1 MGRMALRPALRA
13 YAHAPAGA
21 EEYSP
26 ADIPG
31 LLFWIDPSDASTIT
45 TTDGST
51 THNPGVAGEVITS
64 ISDKVASK
72 AFPDNG
78 ADSIYNPYT
87 DATTGLLGNGLPF
100 FNTADGAYLAALFR
114 FTPGGGDDAVYSDL
128 ATGGVNS
135 EWTTFLVGYA
145 ETNHAV
151 FNYRGFLRGQG
162 GTAPNTLV
170 EASTHYGWDRWAI
183 DTPWGDS
190 ATYDNWLTS
199 DTPPLVVSTGRTQV
213 IFLQSTYNGSAWEYR
228 ISQDA
233 VNWKT
238 TVHGRVPGSPA
249 AADNKWSIR
258 TRNWSPATDT
268 GLGEMGFI
276 NGTVS
281 DATLQDLH
289 TYLKTKW
296 DLYT

>member
-26 ADIPG
+26 ADIPSDISG
-31 LLFWIDPSDASTIT
+31 LILWIDPSDASTIT

-170 EASTHYGWDRWAI
+170 EASTHYGWYRWAI

-190 ATYDNWLTS
+190 ATYDN
-199 DTPPLVVSTGRTQV
+199 
-213 IFLQSTYNGSAWEYR
+213 
-228 ISQDA
+228 
-233 VNWKT
+233 
-238 TVHGRVPGSPA
+238 VPGSPA

-258 TRNWSPATDT
+258 TRNWNPVTDS

-276 NGTVS
+276 NGTVT
-281 DATLQDLH
+281 DATLQELH
-289 TYLKTKW
+289 GYLKTKW